1 MFHSVHCLQ
10 QIACRFYGGGTI
22 FLVGMLLG
30 THCHYFPL
38 DYLSFC
44 LTGSKFDEMDPPG
57 LTSPQ
62 SLKLTMVSSFD
73 DHFPSHSQCNSV
85 RGGIIY
91 GVGAQ
96 SSRDLLYDQLH
107 NMIAQE
113 KRDGY
118 KCCDYLSFYSLQPE
132 KRKTP
137 KNIDASCRTSICGWM
152 YRVAD
157 HFTVDREGELS
168 FCATQ

>member
-1 MFHSVHCLQ
+1 MAEAPF
-10 QIACRFYGGGTI
+10 
-22 FLVGMLLG
+22 FLSNALG
-30 THCHYFPL
+30 THHCHHFTLNY
-38 DYLSFC
+38 YLLFC
-44 LTGSKFDEMDPPG
+44 VTGSKFDEMDPPG
-57 LTSPQ
+57 LTSPL
-62 SLKLTMVSSFD
+62 SLKLTTVSSFG

-118 KCCDYLSFYSLQPE
+118 KCCDYLSFYPLQPE

-157 HFTVDREGELS
+157 HFTVDREGELTY
-168 FCATQ
+168 CAMQSSDAYAALLN